1 MALNNSKKFI
11 GALGE
16 NMGAKYLVKNGYNI
30 IDRNFRRPWGEIDIV
45 AQKSDII
52 HFVEV
57 KSVSRN
63 YVGNGVS
70 DKLGVDPEDNVTYF
84 KLKRLN
90 SVIQS
95 YLGYKKVKQDQ
106 EWQIDILA
114 VFVDVVN
121 KKAKMRFT
129 EDVG

>member
-16 NMGAKYLVKNGYNI
+16 NMAAKYLAKNGYTVL
-30 IDRNFRRPWGEIDIV
+30 DRNFRRPWGEIDII
-45 AQKSDII
+45 AQKSGIM
-52 HFVEV
+52 HFIEV
-57 KSVSRN
+57 KSITH
-63 YVGNGVS
+63 VGNGVS
-70 DKLGVDPEDNVTYF
+70 DRMGADPEDNVNYF

-90 SVIQS
+90 NTIQS
-95 YLGYKKVKQDQ
+95 YLGYKNVKQDQ

-114 VFVDVVN
+114 VFVNLAN

>member
-1 MALNNSKKFI
+1 MTNDSKKFI

-16 NMGAKYLVKNGYNI
+16 NMAAKYLTKNGYDI
-30 IDRNFRRPWGEIDIV
+30 LDRNFRRPWGEIDIV
-45 AQKSDII
+45 AQKLGII

-57 KSVSRN
+57 KSISCVN
-63 YVGNGVS
+63 VGNGVS
-70 DKLGVDPEDNVTYF
+70 DKWRGADPEDNVNYF

-95 YLGYKKVKQDQ
+95 YLGYKNVKQDQ

-114 VFVDVVN
+114 VFVDVAN
-121 KKAKMRFT
+121 QKAQMRFT